1 MFDTETAAI
10 LGGLAGLIL
19 TIILYIKILPKKL
32 DGTFTNSKAQWLHN
46 FFHFKK
52 LYLEEIIRFTYVLS
66 TVTCVCVGACLVLG
80 YQEVWGWRTTTRE
93 STALIGIIVMVVG
106 PIALR
111 LTYEG
116 IMMLILL
123 VKNTMEINNKLPDA
137 TKATETT
144 EN

>member
-123 VKNTMEINNKLPDA
+123 VKNTMEINNKLPNPN
-137 TKATETT
+137 KENT

>member
-1 MFDTETAAI
+1 MFTMDTAAI

-19 TIILYIKILPKKL
+19 TIVLYIKVLPKKL
-32 DGTFTNSKAQWLHN
+32 DGTFANSKAQWLHN

-80 YQEVWGWRTTTRE
+80 YQEVWAWRTTTRE
-93 STALIGIIVMVVG
+93 STALIGFLVMIIG

-111 LTYEG
+111 LAYEG

-123 VKNTMEINNKLPDA
+123 VKNTMEINNKLSAPKEA
-137 TKATETT
+137 STPE